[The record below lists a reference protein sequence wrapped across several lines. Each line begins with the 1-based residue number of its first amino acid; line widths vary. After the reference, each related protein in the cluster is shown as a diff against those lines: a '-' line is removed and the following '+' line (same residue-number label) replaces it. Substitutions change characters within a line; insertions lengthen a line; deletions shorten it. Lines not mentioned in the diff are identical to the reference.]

1 VPNIDIFAVRIKNDG
16 TLIGESFPLCTAPND
31 QGYCTIA
38 YDTINRVYLA
48 VWNDFR
54 DSDVSANIF
63 DLPPFIGIYG
73 GNVIYDPGT
82 VYGIW
87 LSDEGAKISSEFILY
102 EESKGKQM
110 LAMAKYF
117 QTSADSG
124 NFFVAWSDMR
134 TEGNGRDV
142 YGTLFQAPQ
151 QAQCPATAL
160 LGEGNSLNLLRRF
173 RDTVLS
179 RSDATK
185 NYISLYYEHA
195 QEVSAMLVADKSI
208 RAQALE
214 IIAEG
219 MPVIRTLVQGNKVL
233 LNRGLIRKID
243 DLLAKMS
250 ENASDSLKP
259 ALAAV
264 RADIREKKIFTQCG
278 CIIK

>member
-1 VPNIDIFAVRIKNDG
+1 MLFPPIG
-16 TLIGESFPLCTAPND
+16 TFGF
-31 QGYCTIA
+31 
-38 YDTINRVYLA
+38 
-48 VWNDFR
+48 
-54 DSDVSANIF
+54 
-63 DLPPFIGIYG
+63 
-73 GNVIYDPGT
+73 NVLWDPGT
-82 VYGIW
+82 IYAQWFDEEGNPAGNDFIFCPQSQGYQSLSYLYFNNNKRQYFAVW
-87 LSDEGAKISSEFILY
+87 SDERNAGA
-102 EESKGKQM
+102 GK
-110 LAMAKYF
+110 
-117 QTSADSG
+117 DI
-124 NFFVAWSDMR
+124 
-134 TEGNGRDV
+134 

-185 NYISLYYEHA
+185 NYSSLYYEHA

-250 ENASDSLKP
+250 ENASDNLKP
-259 ALAAV
+259 ALAAI
-264 RADIREKKIFTQCG
+264 RSELREKKIFTQCG